1 MEWTSILAIYF
12 LVWIATA
19 FVMLPFGVRTAEEE
33 GTQGV
38 PGQAESAPVNFRPG
52 RLALRATVLAAVL
65 TGIYVVNYRQG
76 WITADDL
83 DFMPEPPAD
92 LQR

>member
-33 GTQGV
+33 GAKSV

-52 RLALRATVLAAVL
+52 RLALRATFLAALL
-65 TGIYVVNYRQG
+65 TGIYVLNYEQG
-76 WITADDL
+76 WITAEDI